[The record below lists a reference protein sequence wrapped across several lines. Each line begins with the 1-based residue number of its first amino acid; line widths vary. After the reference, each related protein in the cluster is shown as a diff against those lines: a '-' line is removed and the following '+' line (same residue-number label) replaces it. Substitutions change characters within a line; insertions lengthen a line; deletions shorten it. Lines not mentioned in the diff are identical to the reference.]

1 MPLRRLSY
9 FALCAALSSCSVLEK
24 DAGPPMDIGPVVRT
38 PPRSYAPT
46 PAATELERERSP
58 GATVKLGS
66 GATLGAG
73 IAARTR
79 TPVVMEP
86 DGGVTL
92 NFSGASVQ
100 EVADA
105 VLGKMLG
112 LNYTID
118 PKVQASITMQTARP
132 IAREEV
138 LPTIESVLQ
147 ANGVAMVGTP
157 DMYRLVPLAEAARSG
172 ALPATVSRIG
182 TGSGGYGLQ
191 VIPLR
196 YTSAR
201 QIQRALEPFVPAGAV
216 IQVDDARN
224 VLLVS
229 APQPDTE
236 SILRLVTV
244 FDVDW
249 LRGMS
254 FGLFP
259 LKQGAAGAVAQE
271 LGMIL
276 NSSGQGALSQVVRI
290 VPIER
295 MNAIML
301 VSSQPSYINEVKDW
315 IDRLDAGTDES
326 APRMYVYNV
335 QNSRAADLAKVLS
348 QMFGTG
354 AVNTVE
360 ATTEPG
366 STAVRLGSGSPIQF
380 PESGFAQSGRGG
392 GPVTGAT
399 SGTGAQGA
407 PPTGAIVGGG
417 AAGPSRAAG
426 DRGAA
431 EPPRDSAG
439 AVTAQ
444 PPAPVGGARTAASGA
459 APAGTAPVRVVAD
472 ERNNALVIMARPREY
487 RLIES
492 AVKKLDIL
500 PLQLLIEATVAE
512 VTLNKGLEY
521 GLQWFF
527 KEGKSQFSL
536 SNLAS
541 GVVAPLF
548 PGFNYVL
555 SATDARVVLSAL
567 SNVTHVNVISAPQIM
582 VLDHH
587 TAQLQVGDEVPIAVQ
602 QARSVIN
609 PDSPIVNSIE
619 LRNTGVILRVTPRV
633 NANGIATLE
642 IEQEVSDVTRT
653 TTSNIDSPTIQQR
666 RIRSVVA
673 VGDGQTVAL
682 GGLIRQSRNNTRV
695 GIPFLSDIPVLG
707 DLVSTTTRTNARTEL
722 LILLTPHVVH
732 NQEEARAI
740 TDELRSRLKAIV
752 PVEPVPTQKSVP

>member
-1 MPLRRLSY
+1 
-9 FALCAALSSCSVLEK
+9 
-24 DAGPPMDIGPVVRT
+24 MDIGPIVRT
-38 PPRSYAPT
+38 PPRAYAPT
-46 PAATELERERSP
+46 QPTTELEREPSP
-58 GATVKLGS
+58 GPTVKLGS
-66 GATLGAG
+66 GATLGAPNG
-73 IAARTR
+73 AQPRK
-79 TPVVMEP
+79 PVLLEP

-100 EVADA
+100 EVADT
-105 VLGKMLG
+105 VLGKMLN

-118 PKVQASITMQTARP
+118 PKIQASITMQTARP
-132 IAREEV
+132 ISREEILSTV
-138 LPTIESVLQ
+138 ESVLQ
-147 ANGVAMVGTP
+147 ANGVALVGTP
-157 DMYRLVPLAEAARSG
+157 ELYRLVPLAEAAKSG
-172 ALPATVSRIG
+172 SMPTTISRWG
-182 TGSGGYGLQ
+182 TGAGGYGLQ
-191 VIPLR
+191 VMPLR

-201 QIQRALEPFVPAGAV
+201 QIQKVLEPFMPSGAV
-216 IQVDDARN
+216 VQVDDSRN
-224 VLLVS
+224 VLLIS
-229 APQPDTE
+229 ASQSDLD
-236 SILRLVTV
+236 SIVRLVNV

-276 NSSGQGALSQVVRI
+276 NSTGQGALSQVVRI

-301 VSSQPSYINEVKDW
+301 VSSQPMYIDEVKDW
-315 IDRLDAGTDES
+315 IERLDAGSDES

-348 QMFGTG
+348 QMFGAA

-360 ATTEPG
+360 PTTEPG
-366 STAVRLGSGSPIQF
+366 SSAVKLGAGSPIQF
-380 PESGFAQSGRGG
+380 PDIGGGMSSAPPGAITGSSSTSGGSAGAPSSSSGTVIGSAQNQNGAAPAQSGRDTS
-392 GPVTGAT
+392 PSTG
-399 SGTGAQGA
+399 S
-407 PPTGAIVGGG
+407 
-417 AAGPSRAAG
+417 
-426 DRGAA
+426 
-431 EPPRDSAG
+431 
-439 AVTAQ
+439 TA
-444 PPAPVGGARTAASGA
+444 PAPAFGARGSAF
-459 APAGTAPVRVVAD
+459 AGFAPVRVVAD

-500 PLQLLIEATVAE
+500 PLQVLIEATVAE
-512 VTLNKGLEY
+512 VTLNKDLQY
-521 GLQWFF
+521 GIQWFL
-527 KEGKSQFSL
+527 KSGKSAFTLSSL
-536 SNLAS
+536 ADGS
-541 GVVAPLF
+541 VAPMF
-548 PGFNYVL
+548 PGFNYLL
-555 SATDARVVLSAL
+555 SAHNANAVLNAL
-567 SNVTHVNVISAPQIM
+567 STVTHINVISAPQLM

-602 QARSVIN
+602 QATSVLVPN
-609 PDSPIVNSIE
+609 SPIVNSIE

-642 IEQEVSDVTRT
+642 IEQEVSDVART

-682 GGLIRQSRNNTRV
+682 GGLIRQNRTNTRS

-707 DLVSTTTRTNARTEL
+707 DLVSSTTRNTDRTEL

-732 NQEEARAI
+732 NQDEAIAI
-740 TDELRSRLKAIV
+740 TEELRSRLKAIV
-752 PVEPVPTQKSVP
+752 PVEPAKMRQVNE

>member
-1 MPLRRLSY
+1 
-9 FALCAALSSCSVLEK
+9 
-24 DAGPPMDIGPVVRT
+24 MDIGPVVRT
-38 PPRSYAPT
+38 PPRDYAPT
-46 PAATELERERSP
+46 PASTELERDRSP
-58 GATVKLGS
+58 GPTVKLGS
-66 GATLGAG
+66 GATLGA
-73 IAARTR
+73 AVAPRAR

-105 VLGKMLG
+105 VLGKILG
-112 LNYTID
+112 LNYTVD
-118 PKVQASITMQTARP
+118 PKVQATITMQTARP

-147 ANGVAMVGTP
+147 ANGVALVGTP
-157 DMYRLVPLAEAARSG
+157 DMYRLVPLAEAVRSG
-172 ALPATVSRIG
+172 ALTTTVSRIG

-196 YTSAR
+196 FTSAR

-236 SILRLVTV
+236 SILRLVNV

-354 AVNTVE
+354 AVNTVQP
-360 ATTEPG
+360 TTEPG
-366 STAVRLGSGSPIQF
+366 SSAVRLGAGGSPIQF
-380 PESGFAQSGRGG
+380 PESGFAQGGTGG
-392 GPVTGAT
+392 GAVIGPT
-399 SGTGAQGA
+399 SGAGAQGAQGA
-407 PPTGAIVGGG
+407 PPSGAIMGGGG
-417 AAGPSRAAG
+417 AASPSRAAG
-426 DRGAA
+426 DRGA
-431 EPPRDSAG
+431 EPPRDAAA
-439 AVTAQ
+439 AVPAQ
-444 PPAPVGGARTAASGA
+444 PPAPIGGAPTAGNGT
-459 APAGTAPVRVVAD
+459 APGVSAPVRVVAD

-512 VTLNKGLEY
+512 VTLTKGLEY

-536 SNLAS
+536 SNIAS
-541 GVVAPLF
+541 GAVAPLF

-567 SNVTHVNVISAPQIM
+567 SNVTHVNVLSAPQLM

-682 GGLIRQSRNNTRV
+682 GGLIRENRNNTRV

-707 DLVSTTTRTNARTEL
+707 DLVSTTTRTRGRTEL

-740 TDELRSRLKAIV
+740 TDELRARLRAIT
-752 PVEPVPTQKSVP
+752 PVDQVPTQKSVP

>member
-9 FALCAALSSCSVLEK
+9 FALCAALSSCSVLEQ

-38 PPRSYAPT
+38 PPRDYVPT
-46 PAATELERERSP
+46 PASAELERDRSP
-58 GATVKLGS
+58 GPTIRLGS
-66 GATLGAG
+66 GATIGA
-73 IAARTR
+73 AAALRTR
-79 TPVVMEP
+79 TPVIMEP

-92 NFSGASVQ
+92 NFSGASLQ

-105 VLGKMLG
+105 VLGKILG
-112 LNYTID
+112 LNYTVD
-118 PKVQASITMQTARP
+118 PKVQATITMQTARP
-132 IAREEV
+132 IARAEV
-138 LPTIESVLQ
+138 LPTIEAVLQ
-147 ANGVAMVGTP
+147 ANGVALVGSP

-172 ALPATVSRIG
+172 SLTANVSRIG

-196 YTSAR
+196 FTSAR

-236 SILRLVTV
+236 SILRLVNV

-259 LKQGAAGAVAQE
+259 LRQGAAGAVAQE

-276 NSSGQGALSQVVRI
+276 NSGGQGALSQVVRI

-354 AVNTVE
+354 AVNTVQP
-360 ATTEPG
+360 TTEPG
-366 STAVRLGSGSPIQF
+366 SSPVRLGGGSPIQF
-380 PESGFAQSGRGG
+380 SESGFGQGGTAG
-392 GPVTGAT
+392 GPVTGTT
-399 SGTGAQGA
+399 SGGGAQGA
-407 PPTGAIVGGG
+407 PPTGAIMGGG
-417 AAGPSRAAG
+417 AANQNRAPG
-426 DRGAA
+426 DRAAA
-431 EPPRDSAG
+431 EPPRDTAA
-439 AVTAQ
+439 AVPAQ
-444 PPAPVGGARTAASGA
+444 PAGPFGGAQNAGGA
-459 APAGTAPVRVVAD
+459 ALAGMAPVRVVAD

-500 PLQLLIEATVAE
+500 PLQLMIEATVAE
-512 VTLNKGLEY
+512 VTLTKGLEY

-536 SNLAS
+536 SNLAT
-541 GVVAPLF
+541 GAVAPLF

-555 SATDARVVLSAL
+555 SASDARVVLSAL
-567 SNVTHVNVISAPQIM
+567 SNVTHVNVLSAPQLM

-682 GGLIRQSRNNTRV
+682 GGLIRENRNNTRV

-707 DLVSTTTRTNARTEL
+707 DLVSTTTRTKGRTEL

-740 TDELRSRLKAIV
+740 TDELRSRLKALT
-752 PVEPVPTQKSVP
+752 PVDQVPTQKSIQ